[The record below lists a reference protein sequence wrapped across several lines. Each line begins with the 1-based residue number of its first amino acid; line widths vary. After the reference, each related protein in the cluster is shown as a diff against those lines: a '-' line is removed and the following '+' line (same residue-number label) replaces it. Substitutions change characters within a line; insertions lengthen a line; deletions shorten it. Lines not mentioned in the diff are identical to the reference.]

1 MNFRSYFPL
10 YACIFPFFKKKK
22 QRIPLLSGLISLLRL
37 EDYEILIFEIVTIDK
52 QNEVAKFY
60 RGQIRQDDIAS

>member
-1 MNFRSYFPL
+1 MFL
-10 YACIFPFFKKKK
+10 KKEHKGFS
-22 QRIPLLSGLISLLRL
+22 LLSGLISLLRL
-37 EDYEILIFEIVTIDK
+37 QIYEIRIFEIVTIDK